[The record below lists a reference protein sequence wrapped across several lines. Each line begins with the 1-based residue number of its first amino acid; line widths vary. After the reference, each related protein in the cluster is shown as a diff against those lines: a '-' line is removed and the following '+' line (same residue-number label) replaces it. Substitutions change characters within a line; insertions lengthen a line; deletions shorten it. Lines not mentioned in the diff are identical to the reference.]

1 MTEPNRKADPTPRAE
16 PNRKAEPISRAEPR
30 RKAEPDSRAGSGRAG
45 ESSRFSWAGRRG
57 LAYAVLLCLAGAG
70 LALYAATRTW
80 SVEVTV
86 RPAPLPELRT
96 DHRGAAWI
104 APVAV
109 VGLAAA
115 GALVAT
121 RGAAR
126 RAVGVLLVFIGAGLA
141 LGGGQGLPEAR
152 LWPALC
158 LLGGVVVAVAG
169 GLTVIHG
176 HTWPAMGARYERG
189 RDAPSDRPAPAV
201 QDGPVASTQAWD
213 ALDRGEDPTVR

>member
-1 MTEPNRKADPTPRAE
+1 MSRPGPSTTPGPSGGSERA
-16 PNRKAEPISRAEPR
+16 SRAERASAPVPDAR
-30 RKAEPDSRAGSGRAG
+30 RV
-45 ESSRFSWAGRRG
+45 

-80 SVEVTV
+80 HVEVTV

-96 DHRGAAWI
+96 AHRGAPWL

-126 RAVGVLLVFIGAGLA
+126 RAVGVLLVMIGAGLA
-141 LGGGQGLPEAR
+141 VGGGQGLADGR

-158 LLGGVVVAVAG
+158 LIGGVAVAAAG
-169 GLTVIHG
+169 CLTVVRG

-189 RDAPSDRPAPAV
+189 GAVPGDRPAPAAR
-201 QDGPVASTQAWD
+201 DGSVAPTQAWD
-213 ALDRGEDPTVR
+213 ALDRGEDPTLT